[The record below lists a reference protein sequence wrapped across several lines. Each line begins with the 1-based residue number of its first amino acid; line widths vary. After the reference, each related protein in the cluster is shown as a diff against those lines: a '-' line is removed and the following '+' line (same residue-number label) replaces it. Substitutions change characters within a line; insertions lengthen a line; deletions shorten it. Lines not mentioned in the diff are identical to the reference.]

1 LFTSRISNNSWLE
14 KHPKDALIFNDTEN
28 VWEELKETY
37 NNEFSNLVY
46 GKLPKNEAV
55 LETLKMIQERLKAI
69 SWTIKI
75 ETKE

>member
-1 LFTSRISNNSWLE
+1 MRLHENSILFRQSIE
-14 KHPKDALIFNDTEN
+14 FAAL
-28 VWEELKETY
+28 
-37 NNEFSNLVY
+37 
-46 GKLPKNEAV
+46 KNEAV